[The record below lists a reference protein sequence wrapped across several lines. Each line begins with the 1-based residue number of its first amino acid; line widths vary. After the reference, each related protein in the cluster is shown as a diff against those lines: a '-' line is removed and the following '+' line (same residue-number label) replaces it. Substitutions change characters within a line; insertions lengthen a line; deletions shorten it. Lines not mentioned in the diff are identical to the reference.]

1 MTALAPISGKGTDL
15 GTYSPYLLRK
25 EMTGLRG
32 AHNGSSA
39 EEGKDPGWGG
49 WEAGEIMTALDL
61 R

>member
-1 MTALAPISGKGTDL
+1 M